1 MELTRRFRCCV
12 GASAGGHLTQLLELA
27 PCWEEHTPVL
37 ISTLA
42 IVAPELR
49 RRGRT
54 YIIGE
59 CNRFHPLR
67 ALAVAWRSLQV
78 VLAERPEVVLT
89 TGSMPMA
96 IFALLAKL
104 GGARVI
110 WIDSITNVER
120 LSMSGR
126 FACHF
131 ADLCL
136 TQWPHL
142 ASATRR
148 IEYAGELV

>member
-1 MELTRRFRCCV
+1 MRATTQLRLLV
-12 GASAGGHLTQLLELA
+12 GASAGGHLTQLLQLA
-27 PCWEEHTPVL
+27 PCWEGLSPVFV
-37 ISTLA
+37 STLP
-42 IVAPELR
+42 IVAPELE

-67 ALAVAWRSLQV
+67 ALAVVWRALRII
-78 VLAERPEVVLT
+78 LAERPVVVLT
-89 TGSMPMA
+89 TGSLPMA
-96 IFALLAKL
+96 IFAAQAKL
-104 GGARVI
+104 FGARIV

-120 LSMSGR
+120 LSLSGR
-126 FACHF
+126 FARRF

-142 ASATRR
+142 ASVAER